1 MAALLFEANSC
12 DWIAYLLL
20 FLWQN
25 IWKIELKIPNVQ
37 WLWDR
42 IDKKAVWLLQVT
54 KLGQGT

>member
-25 IWKIELKIPNVQ
+25 ILKIELKIPNVQ

-42 IDKKAVWLLQVT
+42 IDKKAVWLL
-54 KLGQGT
+54 